1 MSRSTL
7 HSLNKPGSRVP
18 SFVTLAKF
26 DELLSWVPGSAHAVL
41 YGKEPVT
48 REYAAANPETAL
60 DEGALDS
67 IYFEMA
73 KDDQSAYHYDEL
85 KRLVGSGWPSWGS
98 ASSGS
103 PRSAARADR
112 PWQL

>member
-26 DELLSWVPGSAHAVL
+26 DELLSWVPGSAPDPLRQGAGDTGVR
-41 YGKEPVT
+41 GGQS
-48 REYAAANPETAL
+48 ETAL

-73 KDDQSAYHYDEL
+73 KDDECGLPLRRAET
-85 KRLVGSGWPSWGS
+85 VGG
-98 ASSGS
+98 
-103 PRSAARADR
+103 AAG
-112 PWQL
+112 